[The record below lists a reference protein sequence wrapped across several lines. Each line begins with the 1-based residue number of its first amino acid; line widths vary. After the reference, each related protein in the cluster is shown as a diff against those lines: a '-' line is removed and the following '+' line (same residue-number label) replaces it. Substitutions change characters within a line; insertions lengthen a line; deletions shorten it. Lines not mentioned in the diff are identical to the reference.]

1 MFMNR
6 FLLFLALSSGV
17 SGLELPVVQ
26 PSTGLIHRW
35 VSLPGTLAPWQRAV
49 LHAKVTGFVASVTVD
64 KGSMVKK
71 GQVLATLEVPELVAD
86 LAKNEAEVVA
96 GEIEVKRLHE
106 ARAKS
111 PDLVL
116 PQSVDDA
123 EARLAV
129 AKAGKARTETLLKFA
144 TILAPFD
151 GVITMREVDVG
162 ALVTANTS
170 ALFEVQDASTI
181 RLQIPVTEMEAGLVL
196 PGKLVKAQVDAL
208 GVGAVP
214 VEGQISRI
222 GYALDPVTRTMLAE
236 VDLKNADLKLR
247 PGMYAMSKIA
257 VESHEGAT
265 LIPVAALV
273 MEKTNGFVFK
283 HVGGKAVKTAVKLG
297 FNDGTQVEVPEL
309 KAGDVLLVPGT
320 VVLTD
325 GQAVEVRK

>member
-17 SGLELPVVQ
+17 WGLELPVVQ

-129 AKAGKARTETLLKFA
+129 AKAGKERTETLL
-144 TILAPFD
+144 
-151 GVITMREVDVG
+151 
-162 ALVTANTS
+162 
-170 ALFEVQDASTI
+170 
-181 RLQIPVTEMEAGLVL
+181 
-196 PGKLVKAQVDAL
+196 
-208 GVGAVP
+208 
-214 VEGQISRI
+214 
-222 GYALDPVTRTMLAE
+222 
-236 VDLKNADLKLR
+236 
-247 PGMYAMSKIA
+247 
-257 VESHEGAT
+257 
-265 LIPVAALV
+265 
-273 MEKTNGFVFK
+273 
-283 HVGGKAVKTAVKLG
+283 
-297 FNDGTQVEVPEL
+297 
-309 KAGDVLLVPGT
+309 
-320 VVLTD
+320 
-325 GQAVEVRK
+325 

>member
-1 MFMNR
+1 MNR
-6 FLLFLALSSGV
+6 LLLFLALASGV

-35 VSLPGTLAPWQRAV
+35 VSLPGTLSPWQRAV
-49 LHAKVTGFVASVTVD
+49 LHAKVTGFVATITVD

-86 LAKNEAEVVA
+86 LAKDQAEVAA

-116 PQSVDDA
+116 PQSVD
-123 EARLAV
+123 
-129 AKAGKARTETLLKFA
+129 KAGKERTETLLKFA
-144 TILAPFD
+144 TIQAPFD

-283 HVGGKAVKTAVKLG
+283 HVGGKAAKTAVKLG

-309 KAGDVLLVPGT
+309 KAGDVILVPGT